1 MSKVNSRVP
10 RSCVIARSAVIA
22 MSGAALAAAMLAGCA
37 MSDDSLS
44 SFLVAPGNYVLFSCD
59 DIARTAKTTQAR
71 QKELEQLM
79 AKASTDAGG
88 RMIADATYGTDY
100 VTTRG
105 RMKNL
110 RAAAAERKCNFV
122 PGEDNPAGRT
132 SDSVIR

>member
-1 MSKVNSRVP
+1 MPNPKPNSGCHGRA
-10 RSCVIARSAVIA
+10 IAA
-22 MSGAALAAAMLAGCA
+22 AALVAISLAGCA

-79 AKASTDAGG
+79 AKASTDTGG
-88 RMIADATYGTDY
+88 RLISDATYGTEY
-100 VTTRG
+100 ATTRG

-110 RAAAAERKCNFV
+110 RVAAAERKCDFV
-122 PGEDNPAGRT
+122 PGAENPAARA

>member
-10 RSCVIARSAVIA
+10 RSAVIA

-59 DIARTAKTTQAR
+59 DIARTAKGIQAR

-79 AKASTDAGG
+79 AKAGTDTGG
-88 RMIADATYGTDY
+88 RLISDATYGAEY
-100 VTTRG
+100 ATTRG
-105 RMKNL
+105 QMKNL
-110 RAAAAERKCNFV
+110 RAAAAERKCDFV
-122 PGEDNPAGRT
+122 PGAENPAGRA